1 MTGIVDMSDIGGG
14 KIDCFVQNCSSVGDE
29 IFLDCYDFETGKCSC
44 AIMDPEHARKLSVL
58 LNELADKCE
67 EQRKPETL
75 SLLSQYLINS
85 DPFKE

>member
-1 MTGIVDMSDIGGG
+1 MTDIIDMSDIGGG
-14 KIDCFVQNCSSVGDE
+14 KIDCFVQNCSSVG
-29 IFLDCYDFETGKCSC
+29 
-44 AIMDPEHARKLSVL
+44 DPEHARKLSVL